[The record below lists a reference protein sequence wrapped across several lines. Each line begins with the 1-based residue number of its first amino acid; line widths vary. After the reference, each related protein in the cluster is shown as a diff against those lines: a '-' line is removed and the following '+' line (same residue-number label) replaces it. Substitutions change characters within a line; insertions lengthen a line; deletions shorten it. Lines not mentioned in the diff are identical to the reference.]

1 MPDDEIEHQPIDQ
14 DEAIKWIEF
23 FTRKIIDQSEIN

>member
-1 MPDDEIEHQPIDQ
+1 MPDDEIEHVPIEQ
-14 DEAIKWIEF
+14 DEAEQWIEF